1 MRGRIR
7 EVGGCRWSG
16 RRRRGV
22 REGKGEGGSGGRRGE
37 EGGGQ
42 VRSRGDGIFCDDR
55 IQSACDLFR
64 ARVGSPF
71 SLRVGTIGMRV
82 LKRTR

>member
-7 EVGGCRWSG
+7 EVGGCRRGG
-16 RRRRGV
+16 RQQRGI
-22 REGKGEGGSGGRRGE
+22 REGEGGSGGRRGGE

-42 VRSRGDGIFCDDR
+42 VRSRGDGVLRDDR

-71 SLRVGTIGMRV
+71 SLRAGTIGMRV